1 MKDQIEERSSQLL
14 RNLSNEYFDGMMW
27 RVACCHGIPWDYLA
41 VWRGILVILSVSLLV
56 CYFFFVQVLLY
67 KGFLV
72 QFCQR
77 VFCNFSLGSGA
88 TALDGEF
95 VFTTVFFLATSK
107 VFRIWRGTI

>member
-1 MKDQIEERSSQLL
+1 MLSWATLGLFSCLAGDSSHSISQSPCLL
-14 RNLSNEYFDGMMW
+14 F
-27 RVACCHGIPWDYLA
+27 
-41 VWRGILVILSVSLLV
+41 
-56 CYFFFVQVLLY
+56 FFFVQVLLY

-95 VFTTVFFLATSK
+95 VFFFLATSK
-107 VFRIWRGTI
+107 VFRIWRGTILRLLNQYMYILFFKGNLQWSS